1 MKLSH
6 IICILPF
13 RFLSKHAF
21 CTVGLWVALVL
32 QAAAQIAA
40 WDFTDENTAAATSSA
55 ELFDEKLDSANT
67 VTRGSSATASGANHS
82 FRSSGF
88 KDDAISTANTD
99 FFQISLSAA
108 AGCNLSISTLDANFN
123 GTASFCVAPG
133 VTGQFAYSLD
143 GNTFALLAN
152 PFIMTAPGAMPQIDL
167 ASIAALQNVPDSTTV
182 TLRYY
187 ASGQTKTG
195 TWGFSSAAAGQFGL
209 AVGGT
214 LAASNLPSLTL
225 SATPSSFAE
234 NTIGTASIGTV
245 TIPTVLASDL
255 LVTLISGDLTEV
267 SVPATVTINAG
278 SNSAS
283 FPITAVNDLLADG
296 TQTFDLAASAPSFTS
311 SSFTICVTD
320 DGDTPPALAPG
331 AVAFVGF
338 NADGNDD
345 LAIVALMPLAAS
357 DMIFITDRGWNGL
370 SIGQGGAFAD
380 GEGVITWAVPVGGV
394 PAGTVIAFNNLTNT
408 SRSASLGTLTA
419 TGSFNLSGD
428 GETVYAYQGTA
439 TVPTGFIAVIAS
451 QGTDPITGTGL
462 NARHI
467 VYLPNHADVAA
478 YVGPR
483 NDQTDFAAYLTLI
496 ATPTN
501 WLTEDGSGDQHNNS
515 IAPDVPFDT
524 TAFSLANISGYAGW
538 AATHAN
544 HQAADADADKDG
556 VANGIEYFMGEAGRE
571 FTPQSSV
578 ANGKIR
584 WPHDPTA
591 VASYSVATSTD
602 LVHWLSATEGVKD
615 NGDSVEFT
623 LPSGTPQVFV
633 RLEVNLGP

>member
-1 MKLSH
+1 MKLLHH
-6 IICILPF
+6 ICFLPL
-13 RFLSKHAF
+13 RFLNKQAF
-21 CTVGLWVALVL
+21 GAGGLWVVLVL
-32 QAAAQIAA
+32 PAVAQIAA
-40 WDFTDENTAAATSSA
+40 WDFTGENTAAATSSA

-67 VTRGSSATASGANHS
+67 LIRGSSATASGANHS
-82 FRSSGF
+82 FRTSGF

-108 AGCNLSISTLDANFN
+108 AGYSLSISTIDANFN
-123 GTASFCVAPG
+123 GTATYYATPG
-133 VTGQFAYSLD
+133 VTSQFAYSLD
-143 GNTFALLAN
+143 GNTFALLAS
-152 PFIMTAPGAMPQIDL
+152 PFIMTAPGSMPQIDL
-167 ASIAALQNVPDSTTV
+167 SSIAALQNVPDSATV

-195 TWGFSSAAAGQFGL
+195 TWGFSSTVAGQFGL
-209 AVGGT
+209 AIGGT
-214 LAASNLPSLTL
+214 LAASNLPPLAL
-225 SATPSSFAE
+225 SATPASFAE

-245 TIPTVLASDL
+245 TIPNVLASDL
-255 LVTLISGDLTEV
+255 LVTLISGDLTEA
-267 SVPATVTINAG
+267 SVPATVTISAG
-278 SNSAS
+278 STSAT

-296 TQTFDLAASAPSFTS
+296 TQTFDLAASAASFTT

-357 DMIFITDRGWNGL
+357 DMIFITDRAWNGL
-370 SIGQGGAFAD
+370 SIGQGGEFAD
-380 GEGVITWAVPVGGV
+380 GEGLITWAVPVGGV

-439 TVPTGFIAVIAS
+439 TVPTGFIAIIAS
-451 QGTDPITGTGL
+451 QTTDPITGTGL
-462 NARHI
+462 SARHI

-478 YVGPR
+478 YVGSR
-483 NDQTDFAAYLTLI
+483 NDQVGFAEYLTSI
-496 ATPTN
+496 TKPAN

-524 TAFSLANISGYAGW
+524 TAFSLANSSGYAGW
-538 AATHAN
+538 AATHAK
-544 HQAADADADKDG
+544 HQPADADADGDSVPNG
-556 VANGIEYFMGEAGRE
+556 VEYFMGEAGAE
-571 FTPQSSV
+571 FTSQPSV

-584 WPHDPTA
+584 WKHNSA
-591 VASYSVATSTD
+591 AAASYSVATSTD
-602 LVHWLSATEGVKD
+602 LVHWQPATEGVKD
-615 NGDSVEFT
+615 SGDTVEFT
-623 LPSGTPQVFV
+623 LPSGPQRVFV
-633 RLEVNLGP
+633 RLEVNTEP